1 MPLSCPATPAGLGSS
16 RSRWRASGCE
26 HGPRLTAA
34 RPALASGHGR
44 RRAERSLHSSRALVR
59 EAFSCLPASTADC
72 D

>member
-16 RSRWRASGCE
+16 RSRWRAGGCE

-34 RPALASGHGR
+34 RPAFVSGHGR
-44 RRAERSLHSSRALVR
+44 RRSERPLRCSRAHVR
-59 EAFSCLPASTADC
+59 EAFSCLEPSTADC